1 LANDKPGMVVVVVVF
16 VVGTGAVVIVVVV
29 FEVGT
34 GAVVIVGV
42 TVLFV
47 TRKRLEKVFAANL
60 PLALR
65 ASLTVHVPE
74 VLVVILPLFREHEPD
89 TVQVFVPVELLEAI
103 DEVA

>member
-1 LANDKPGMVVVVVVF
+1 MANDKPGTVVVVVV
-16 VVGTGAVVIVVVV
+16 VVI
-29 FEVGT
+29 E
-34 GAVVIVGV
+34 
-42 TVLFV
+42 LFV

-74 VLVVILPLFREHEPD
+74 VLVVILPRFREHEPD